1 MYNEGKSQYSYEEL
15 SQYFHLPVL
24 IAAARLRINYAA
36 LRANCRAVGIKRW
49 PRVTEKK
56 HRQTLFNEAVQS
68 CKKSISNMAD
78 MQTVFFMRKETWTPI
93 RKNSIETEVQRI
105 DNWIKEETDKVHVHA
120 PVEPFRLRLNVSQVV
135 DLVNNCT
142 L

>member
-1 MYNEGKSQYSYEEL
+1 MYNEGKSHYSYEEL

-24 IAAARLRINYAA
+24 TAASKLRINYSA
-36 LRANCRAVGIKRW
+36 LRTNCRAVGIKRW
-49 PRVTEKK
+49 PRVTEKPRHK
-56 HRQTLFNEAVQS
+56 LFNEAVQS

-93 RKNSIETEVQRI
+93 RKNPRETEVQRI